1 MPERRV
7 KLLIVDD
14 SALVRKRLSE
24 SLSKDPEIEVVGTA
38 VDPYVARDKI
48 LQLEPDVIT
57 LDIEM
62 PRMDGLTFLKRVMK
76 YRPMP
81 VIILSSLTQEGS
93 AIALEALRCGAVD
106 VLGKSNDWCSTY
118 EDERALAE
126 KIKAAA
132 RASIRN
138 LHTEEDDEP
147 EEAPISK
154 PPPIPSISPSPKPLV
169 AAPIPQRFGAGRPAA
184 PLQPP
189 PLPTRS
195 ALPARSY
202 PPRQLIVLG
211 ASTGGTEAIRAVLS
225 KLPANIPPICIV
237 QHIPAYFSAA
247 FAKRLNELCP
257 FEVREA
263 VHGDIVRPGL
273 VLVAPGGQHMILKWT
288 STHYRVELTTGPA
301 IHHQRPAVDVL
312 FDSAVKAGAGDL
324 TLGIVLTGMGADG
337 ADGLLKLRK
346 AGAITVAQNEE
357 TCVVFGMPREAIR
370 MGAAQ
375 HVLPLDRIPAV
386 IERFATDPSALIKS

>member
-1 MPERRV
+1 MPERPIR
-7 KLLIVDD
+7 LLIVDD

-38 VDPYVARDKI
+38 IDPYVARDKI
-48 LQLEPDVIT
+48 LKLNPDVIT

-62 PRMDGLTFLKRVMK
+62 PRMDGLTFLKRIMK

-81 VIILSSLTQEGS
+81 VIILSSITKEGS
-93 AIALEALRCGAVD
+93 SLALEALRCGAVD
-106 VLGKSNDWCSTY
+106 VLAKSNDWCSTY
-118 EDERALAE
+118 EDERGLAE

-132 RASIRN
+132 RARLKN
-138 LHTEEDDEP
+138 LNTEDSAESQAPVTGLEVPQKEEP
-147 EEAPISK
+147 PKPEPAKPAPVVAQAPAPIRH
-154 PPPIPSISPSPKPLV
+154 IT
-169 AAPIPQRFGAGRPAA
+169 PAA
-184 PLQPP
+184 PPKAA
-189 PLPTRS
+189 PTRS
-195 ALPARSY
+195 F

-211 ASTGGTEAIRAVLS
+211 ASTGGTEAIKAVLTR
-225 KLPANIPPICIV
+225 LPADIPGMCIV

-247 FAKRLNELCP
+247 FAKRLNDLCR

-263 VHGDIVRPGL
+263 RNGDTVRPGL
-273 VLVAPGGQHMILKWT
+273 VLVAPGGQHMILKWNA
-288 STHYRVELTTGPA
+288 THYRVELTMGPP

-312 FDSAVKAGAGDL
+312 FDSAVKAGAGPQ
-324 TLGIVLTGMGADG
+324 TLGVLLTGMGADG

-346 AGAITVAQNEE
+346 SGATTIAQNEE

-375 HVLPLDRIPAV
+375 HVLPLDKISAH
-386 IERFATDPSALIKS
+386 IERFAESPGKSS